1 MTGYDENMVVY
12 FCERVTRHL
21 LQVGTP
27 VVIGELTNCRTTL
40 GHRRVGPKNCRCSNQ
55 SSVSCT

>member
-21 LQVGTP
+21 LQVGR
-27 VVIGELTNCRTTL
+27 N
-40 GHRRVGPKNCRCSNQ
+40 
-55 SSVSCT
+55 SSCNRGTDKLSDHVRAP

>member
-40 GHRRVGPKNCRCSNQ
+40 GHRRVGPKNCRC
-55 SSVSCT
+55 